1 VSARGK
7 GKVRSSKDAR
17 SRTKGN
23 ARLVEELAA
32 RQKHAESAARQEAA
46 RVRGLEKKLAALLAR
61 TAQKQPGNGRPRG
74 LINLRASTV
83 VNLEDWEKKIE
94 EKYSLLCAKERDL
107 EGLEEKIHGE
117 IEKLLTEIKQ
127 RDLLL
132 ATREV
137 EIKSLKHGLW
147 SRLDELE
154 SQVTRHSSGKK
165 AARFVSFL
173 VDIGKKH

>member
-1 VSARGK
+1 MSVRSKGK
-7 GKVRSSKDAR
+7 GRSSKGTQK
-17 SRTKGN
+17 RTGGTQGLLREIA
-23 ARLVEELAA
+23 ARL
-32 RQKHAESAARQEAA
+32 KYAESAAKQEAA
-46 RVRGLEKKLAALLAR
+46 RVRGLEKKLATLLAR
-61 TAQKQPGNGRPRG
+61 TAQKQPRNGRPRG
-74 LINLRASTV
+74 LINLQASTV

-127 RDLLL
+127 RDVLL

-137 EIKSLKHGLW
+137 EIKSLKQGLW

-154 SQVTRHSSGKK
+154 SQVPRRATGKK